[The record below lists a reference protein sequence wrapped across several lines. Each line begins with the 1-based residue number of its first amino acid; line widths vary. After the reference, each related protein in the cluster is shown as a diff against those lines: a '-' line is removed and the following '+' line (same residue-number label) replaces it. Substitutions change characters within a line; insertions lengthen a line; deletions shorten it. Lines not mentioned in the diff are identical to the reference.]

1 MSVAKEMKGIRKVVH
16 ALLVEN
22 VRYRDSDRVLVA
34 RIWSDEMGG
43 KDALKTISGF
53 DLMCEYV
60 NDKSKLTN
68 AVSIVRMRRDI
79 QEHNVELQGKS
90 YIARKKASKDV
101 KKFLGYKTDED

>member
-43 KDALKTISGF
+43 KDGLRSMSAF
-53 DLMCEYV
+53 DLMCEYA
-60 NDKSKLTN
+60 NSESKLTN

-79 QEHNVELQGKS
+79 QEHNVALQGKS

-101 KKFLGYKTDED
+101 KKFLGYNVDED